1 MPLDVIDDETLPAIA
16 ITPGDR
22 DYEQVRHTYAKA
34 GAPAL
39 VLAAETP
46 EDVRDAVQLAAE
58 RGMPLAVR
66 SGGHGPSTNDGG
78 IVLDLGHLRRVQVL
92 DGAAVRVESGARWG
106 EVARTLDRY
115 DLALTSGD
123 TGDVGVGGVATVGGV
138 GLFARRQGLTIDRI
152 KAVEVVLADGT
163 LVRADDRRHQDL
175 LWAVRGAGGGFGVV
189 VAFEFEA
196 DPIEHVTA
204 AELVYDMSDLAGLF
218 RRWAE
223 LVEDSPR
230 DVSSFLYV
238 QPGLARALVVD
249 AGAGREA
256 VERFAGVAP
265 VVERRVSVV
274 RYHTLLETSR
284 SPHQAQGAGLAATGG
299 LLDHVT
305 AESAGAMADLITSGA
320 AIVVQLRSVGGQVND
335 VAPEATAYAHRSQ
348 NFSVVVA
355 APRSRASQLDP
366 ITRYTR
372 GTYLNLEIR
381 ARRARPAPRLSAVD
395 TGAPAR
401 DQAPLRPHGS
411 LRPQPSPFNE
421 RRPRASGAFEF
432 KPGVVG

>member
-1 MPLDVIDDETLPAIA
+1 MNQDVIEHQMLPSIAIA
-16 ITPGDR
+16 PGDR
-22 DYEQVRHTYAKA
+22 RYEQVRHTYATA

-39 VLAAETP
+39 VLAAETT
-46 EDVRDAVQLAAE
+46 EDVRDAVQFAAE

-78 IVLDLGHLRRVQVL
+78 IVLDLGHLRGVQVL

-106 EVARTLDRY
+106 EVARTLDRH

-152 KAVEVVLADGT
+152 RAVEVVLADGS
-163 LVRADDRRHQDL
+163 LVRADERRHADL
-175 LWAVRGAGGGFGVV
+175 LWAVQGAGGGIGVV

-196 DPIEHVTA
+196 DPIAHVTA
-204 AELVYDMSDLAGLF
+204 AELVYDTSDLPGLF

-249 AGAGREA
+249 AGAGR
-256 VERFAGVAP
+256 VERFADVAP
-265 VVERRVSVV
+265 VVEQRVSVV

-284 SPHQAQGAGLAATGG
+284 SPHRAEAAGLAARGG

-305 AESAGAMADLITSGA
+305 ADSADAMADLLTSGA
-320 AIVVQLRSVGGQVND
+320 ALVLQLRSVGGKVND
-335 VAPEATAYAHRSQ
+335 IAAEATAFAHRTQ
-348 NFSVVVA
+348 HFSVVLA
-355 APRSRASQLDP
+355 APRPQAGRLGAIAEYRA
-366 ITRYTR
+366 
-372 GTYLNLEIR
+372 
-381 ARRARPAPRLSAVD
+381 AR
-395 TGAPAR
+395 T
-401 DQAPLRPHGS
+401 
-411 LRPQPSPFNE
+411 
-421 RRPRASGAFEF
+421 
-432 KPGVVG
+432 

>member
-34 GAPAL
+34 GTPAL

-78 IVLDLGHLRRVQVL
+78 IVLDLGRLRRVQVL

-189 VAFEFEA
+189 VALEFEA

-204 AELVYDMSDLAGLF
+204 AEIVYDASDLPGLLV
-218 RRWAE
+218 RWAE
-223 LVEDSPR
+223 LVEDSRR

-265 VVERRVSVV
+265 VAARRVSVA

-284 SPHQAQGAGLAATGG
+284 APHQAQGAGLAATGG

-305 AESAGAMADLITSGA
+305 VESASAMANLITSGA
-320 AIVVQLRSVGGQVND
+320 AIVLQLRSVGGQ
-335 VAPEATAYAHRSQ
+335 A
-348 NFSVVVA
+348 
-355 APRSRASQLDP
+355 
-366 ITRYTR
+366 R
-372 GTYLNLEIR
+372 GTYLNLESER
-381 ARRARPAPRLSAVD
+381 DQRVLRRAYPPSTLARLHEIKRRYD
-395 TGAPAR
+395 PTDLFGHNL
-401 DQAPLRPHGS
+401 PL
-411 LRPQPSPFNE
+411 
-421 RRPRASGAFEF
+421 
-432 KPGVVG
+432 